1 MKKKNK
7 FIIAGEE
14 ILEYLMKI
22 NPDVK
27 VILASGYDMNEKIQ
41 GMMQKG
47 CKEFV
52 QKPYDIRVVSMKIR
66 KVLDR

>member
-27 VILASGYDMNEKIQ
+27 VILASGYDMNEKIK
-41 GMMQKG
+41 GMTQKG

-52 QKPYDIRVVSMKIR
+52 QKPYDIGVVSMKI
-66 KVLDR
+66 